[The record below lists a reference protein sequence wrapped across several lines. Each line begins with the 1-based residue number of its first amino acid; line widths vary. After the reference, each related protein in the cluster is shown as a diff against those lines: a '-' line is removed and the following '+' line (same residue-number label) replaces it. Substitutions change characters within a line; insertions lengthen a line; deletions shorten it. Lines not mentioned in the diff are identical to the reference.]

1 MENNNTRTYEVKDV
15 LGFVINDLG
24 NITIPASILGSLN
37 ADQIMAIKR
46 LVIDP
51 VENARRNLS
60 MCVDAI
66 VRAEE
71 DQKAKETSEANEEEA
86 SEGGEIVPLP
96 TGE

>member
-1 MENNNTRTYEVKDV
+1 MENNNTQTYEVKDV

-24 NITIPASILGSLN
+24 NITIPASILGTLN

-51 VENARRNLS
+51 VENARGNLS

-66 VRAEE
+66 IRTEE
-71 DQKAKETSEANEEEA
+71 EQKAQEASEVNEEET
-86 SEGGEIVPLP
+86 SEGGEIVPPP